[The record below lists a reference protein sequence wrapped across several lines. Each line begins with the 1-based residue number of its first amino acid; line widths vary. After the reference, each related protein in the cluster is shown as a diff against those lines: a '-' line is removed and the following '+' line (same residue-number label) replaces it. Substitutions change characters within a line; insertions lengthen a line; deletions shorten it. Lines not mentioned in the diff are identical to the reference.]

1 MVVPSTL
8 DIPGGDVSS
17 DLFLLLA
24 GRSGGQDAAGGTD
37 AADDLTLVA
46 TRSGTPGDIIFKA
59 NDANENGR
67 FLSTGE
73 FLVGATALFS
83 SDTMAEFR
91 NDRNAATTIAV
102 INQENDTAA
111 AAGVVVAAFSST
123 GVFVAFPPD
132 FTSSGLRVA
141 DGVMLASDDAA
152 GGLNSGTLSVAP
164 LIWGTNN
171 TERARLASGG
181 EFLVGRTTTF
191 SSFGAGEFQR
201 NINGGVNIGIL
212 NTTDGVAASAGFIGY
227 QSSGATLLTCTFRAL
242 SPSFTTAAGRE
253 SDSVVVEA
261 GATANGLILLTNN
274 ATTIK
279 VKTNQ
284 VERARF
290 LSTGEFLVGATALI
304 GSELMRVNGEL
315 AIDGDLNH
323 DGSNVGLYGTAPAAQ
338 SAAYTRN
345 AAIVTDRTLLA
356 SASATTLNNNNVLAA
371 LIEDLQSRGFIG

>member
-91 NDRNAATTIAV
+91 NDRNATTTIAV
-102 INQENDTAA
+102 VNQENDTAA